1 MPKSKTTFN
10 SKIETY
16 LAAADLDRFLSACRT
31 QNATRAAIAREAIR
45 FDLDCLEQNKQSK
58 RDTEISI
65 SIKNMTDRIGGM
77 LARQGAQTGTLYELA
92 WQNHVENQ
100 VQERFVAATNT
111 AKTKM
116 RKRLEND
123 ERVVAER
130 MKNVVTQ

>member
-31 QNATRAAIAREAIR
+31 KKATRAAIAREAIR
-45 FDLDCLEQNKQSK
+45 FYLDCLEQNKQSK

-65 SIKNMTDRIGGM
+65 SIKNMTDRICGM